1 MTSAPSTLVKSATF
15 AALPPVWPEELQARV
30 QAAAQ
35 AADRT
40 LVVVDDDPTGT
51 QTVHDVPVVTRWNV
65 ETLRAE
71 LRRASPCFFVLTNS
85 RSLPSAAACE
95 LSLDLGRNLRTA
107 SALACRGFTLV
118 SRSDSTLRGHFPAET
133 DALAKICG
141 PFDATILAPYF
152 EAGGRYTLNDIHYV
166 AEGDTLVPA
175 GETPFAR
182 DAAFGYRRSDLREWV
197 EEKSAARIRA
207 HDVQSLSLDLLR
219 RGGPEAVMV
228 ALLELPQGCVCV
240 ANLCAPRDAEVLATG
255 TLAAE
260 RAGKNYLYRTGASF
274 VSARLGLAS
283 RPLLTT
289 GELTNA
295 SDGGGLVV
303 VGSHVPKTTVQLE
316 RLLASDPALRRVE
329 LDVVSLLDPARR
341 DEVVG
346 AAAVRIS
353 VALAAG
359 EDVVIFT
366 SRGLIKGADASASLD
381 IGQRVSDALVALM
394 RGLKATPR
402 FVIAKGG
409 ITSSDIAT
417 RGFGVVRAMVR
428 GQILPGVPV
437 WQLGAESRFPGLNY
451 VVFPGNVGDEDALTA
466 AFTKLGRARTPSPT

>member
-1 MTSAPSTLVKSATF
+1 VNTSSATISKASTF
-15 AALPPVWPEELQARV
+15 TALPPVWPEDLQARV
-30 QAAAQ
+30 QAAVQ

-85 RSLPSAAACE
+85 RSLPSAAARE
-95 LSLDLGRNLRTA
+95 LSLDLARNLRTA
-107 SALACRGFTLV
+107 SALARRDVTLV

-133 DALAKICG
+133 DALSDVWG

-152 EAGGRYTLNDIHYV
+152 EAGGRYTLDNIHYV
-166 AEGDTLVPA
+166 AEGDMLVPA

-182 DAAFGYRRSDLREWV
+182 DAAFGYRHSELREWV
-197 EEKSAARIRA
+197 EEKSAGRILARE
-207 HDVQSLSLDLLR
+207 VQSLSLDLLR
-219 RGGPEAVMV
+219 RDGPEAVLA
-228 ALLELPQGCVCV
+228 ALLDLPQGCICV
-240 ANLCAPRDAEVLATG
+240 ANLCAPRDAEVLAAA

-274 VSARLGLAS
+274 VSARLGLAP

-289 GELTNA
+289 GDLSNA
-295 SDGGGLVV
+295 SNGGGLVV

-316 RLLASDPALRRVE
+316 RLLASEHAPRRVE

-341 DEVVG
+341 EDLLD
-346 AAAVRIS
+346 AAAVTIS

-359 EDVVIFT
+359 EDVVVFT
-366 SRGLIKGADASASLD
+366 SRSLIEGVDASASLD
-381 IGQRVSDALVALM
+381 MGRRVSGALVALM

-417 RGFGVVRAMVR
+417 RGFGVVRAIVR

-437 WQLGAESRFPGLNY
+437 WQLGAESRFPGLSY
-451 VVFPGNVGDEDALTA
+451 VVFPGNVGDEDSLATA
-466 AFTKLGRARTPSPT
+466 FIKLSRTRTPSPT